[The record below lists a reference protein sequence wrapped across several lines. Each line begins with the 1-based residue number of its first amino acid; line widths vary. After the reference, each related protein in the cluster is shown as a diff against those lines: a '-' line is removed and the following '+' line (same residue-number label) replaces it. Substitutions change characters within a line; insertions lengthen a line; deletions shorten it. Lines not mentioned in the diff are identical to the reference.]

1 MPLEKK
7 PFVSYTL
14 DGEQKEKPD
23 IVAVRINKE
32 ERAELE
38 EIKEDLNINS
48 DSKAL
53 KISGLKIG
61 RNVIQ
66 STFTRPLLKYLF
78 KKDRSKLEDFKNF

>member
-1 MPLEKK
+1 MPIKKK

-14 DGEQKEKPD
+14 EEDQKEKSD
-23 IVAVRINKE
+23 IVAVRLNKE

-38 EIKEDLNINS
+38 EVKEDLNIKS

-78 KKDRSKLEDFKNF
+78 KKDRQKLEDFKDF